1 MKKILVVED
10 SADIRD
16 MAVRHLKRHGYRVT
30 EAEDGEKGVEMA
42 KAEKPDLILM
52 DLNLP
57 TVDGWEAIRLLRSL
71 PNTRGIPIVAIT
83 AHTTSGDRDAG
94 YEAGADAFVTK
105 PIDFAALVERIQA
118 LLEKARG
125 EE

>member
-10 SADIRD
+10 NQDIRE
-16 MAVRHLKRHGYRVT
+16 MAVRQLKRRGYEVV
-30 EAEDGEKGVEMA
+30 EAEDGEKGVQA
-42 KAEKPDLILM
+42 AGRQIPDLVLM

-57 TVDGWEAIRLLRSL
+57 ALDGWQAIRRLRSD
-71 PNTRGIPIVAIT
+71 PKTKGIPIVAIT

-105 PIDFAALVERIQA
+105 PIDFAKLLERIDS
-118 LLEKARG
+118 LIGKRG
-125 EE
+125 G